1 MILVKMLKV
10 ILTANQVNLKM
21 MGNSSKNL
29 DFKPFSLH
37 ESTIIYTLCKKL
49 YENDLSLNLRFV
61 H

>member
-1 MILVKMLKV
+1 MLKV
-10 ILTANQVNLKM
+10 ILAANQVNLKM

-49 YENDLSLNLRFV
+49 YENDLFLDLRFV

>member
-1 MILVKMLKV
+1 MLKV
-10 ILTANQVNLKM
+10 ILAANQVNLKM

-29 DFKPFSLH
+29 NFKQFSLH

-49 YENDLSLNLRFV
+49 YEDYLFLDLRFV

>member
-1 MILVKMLKV
+1 M
-10 ILTANQVNLKM
+10 NLKM

-49 YENDLSLNLRFV
+49 YEDYLFLDLRFV